1 MLYESDVPKCVC
13 AWGKNVWKVNTK
25 LLTVSNLG
33 EEKQEVNAMKICSF
47 YLDVF
52 TVLFFSNKDL
62 LFLLK

>member
-1 MLYESDVPKCVC
+1 M
-13 AWGKNVWKVNTK
+13 GKNVWKVNTK

-33 EEKQEVNAMKICSF
+33 EEKQGVNAMKICSF